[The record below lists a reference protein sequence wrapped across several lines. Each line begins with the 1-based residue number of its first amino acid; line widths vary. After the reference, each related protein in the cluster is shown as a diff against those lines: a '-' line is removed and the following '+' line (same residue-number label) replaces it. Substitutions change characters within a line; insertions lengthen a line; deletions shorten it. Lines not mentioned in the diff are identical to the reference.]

1 MFQFVQ
7 SNRPRSDATPG
18 PSKKSSATGRPVAVE
33 TPVGWRALAGRR
45 HEIEREIGALEWR
58 CALLDGAVA
67 RPGQGIGWPCWR
79 RSWTA
84 PARATPWCASGAAP
98 SARGVTDL
106 PALRG
111 RLLAAS
117 AHDDPCFD
125 RYWALTAEAG
135 MVETAGPAHRWLYD
149 ALRVSG

>member
-1 MFQFVQ
+1 MAV
-7 SNRPRSDATPG
+7 RAARRCGG
-18 PSKKSSATGRPVAVE
+18 PA
-33 TPVGWRALAGRR
+33 
-45 HEIEREIGALEWR
+45 
-58 CALLDGAVA
+58 
-67 RPGQGIGWPCWR
+67 GQGIGWPCYGEVLPLVAAGV
-79 RSWTA
+79 A
-84 PARATPWCASGAAP
+84 PRPGAELDRFVAAHAA
-98 SARGVTDL
+98 ARGVPDL